1 MKQRTLQMWAKLA
14 LKLFAREFRRGELT
28 VISAAIAL
36 AVLTVLTLSMVTDR
50 IAQSIA
56 QKSSAFIAADRVLAS
71 SHAIDTAFIEQ
82 AKSHNLQTA
91 QMVYFDT
98 MLFANDDM
106 QFSSVKAASDAY
118 PLKGQLK
125 VKNTLLG
132 ETVIANGGPNPGNV
146 WLSESVFYSL
156 NIDIGSQ
163 VELGAALFNVEKV
176 IVEEPDAPFNVF
188 SSSRRVLI
196 NIADV
201 PKTEVVQP
209 GSRVFYRQ
217 LYAGS
222 EDDINS
228 FYDWLKPQ
236 MKENQQWYGVKDRQ
250 SPISN
255 SLNRAESFLLLAGLL
270 GIILAAVAIA
280 VSAKRYCE
288 RQYDPVAM
296 MKTLGGSR
304 SMIRKIYMLH
314 LLLVCAMAVSI
325 GLLIGYGLQEIATGY
340 LSKSMGSEL
349 PMGGFKPW
357 LVAISTGVICAVMFS
372 IKPLFDL
379 FDIPPLRVLR
389 RNLGDKLAVSRVH
402 LAMSALTV
410 FLLMWLFSNNI
421 KITLILFITTL
432 TLIGVLFLISKLI
445 FGGGRK
451 LGLKP
456 GNSWSLAIASIQK
469 RANVNAVQLISF
481 SLAIKLLLFLVVLK
495 NDMIADWQSQL
506 PSDAPNA
513 FLVNITQNDLEPINN
528 YLAEKDILVSDFYPT
543 IRGRVN
549 AVNGEL
555 VAREVSLQDNEK
567 KDEEARSGIGRE
579 LNLTW
584 LKDVPAQNEIIQG
597 EWFGE
602 NAVAEASV
610 EESML
615 ERLDVEIGDTLTFL
629 IGAQSFDAKITSVRT
644 VNWATL
650 KPNFFIILSPDVLK
664 DFPATYISS
673 VRIEPEQK
681 RDFSQLLR
689 TYPTITAIDVDN
701 FVKQIQTT
709 ISQVSLAIGF
719 VLAIVVLCGALV
731 LISQVQASLG
741 ERMQEIV
748 ILRTLGAKSRL
759 IKNATLY
766 EFLLLGGL
774 AGLVAAFFSDLALL
788 IVQQQMFELTGKLHP
803 HIWIIGRLAGGL
815 FVAGLG
821 YLMIARTLKQNTQG
835 LVRALG

>member
-1 MKQRTLQMWAKLA
+1 MWAKLA
-14 LKLFAREFRRGELT
+14 LKLFSREFRRGELT

-36 AVLTVLTLSMVTDR
+36 AVLTVLTLSMVTER

-71 SHAIDTAFIEQ
+71 NHAIDTAFITKAEQ
-82 AKSHNLQTA
+82 QNLQTA

-98 MLFANDDM
+98 MLFANDQM
-106 QFSSVKAASDAY
+106 QFSSVKAASNSY

-125 VKNTLLG
+125 VKSGLNAQTEVAPG
-132 ETVIANGGPNPGNV
+132 APSPGNV

-156 NIDIGSQ
+156 NINVGDQ

-196 NIADV
+196 NIDDV
-201 PKTEVVQP
+201 AKTEVIQP

-217 LYAGS
+217 LYAGD
-222 EDDINS
+222 ENDINS

-236 MKENQQWYGVKDRQ
+236 LKENQNWYGVKDRQ

-304 SMIRKIYMLH
+304 DIIRKIYLMH
-314 LLLVCAMAVSI
+314 LLMVCTMAVVV
-325 GLLIGYGLQEIATGY
+325 GLAIGYGLQEVATGY
-340 LSKSMGSEL
+340 LAKSMGTEL
-349 PMGGFKPW
+349 PMAGFKPW

-372 IKPLFDL
+372 IKPLLDL

-389 RNLGDKLAVSRVH
+389 RNLGDRLAVSKIH
-402 LAMSALTV
+402 LGLSALTV

-421 KITLILFITTL
+421 KITLILFASTL
-432 TLIGVLFLISKLI
+432 ALILVLFLISKLI

-481 SLAIKLLLFLVVLK
+481 SLAIKLLLFLIVLK
-495 NDMIADWQSQL
+495 NDIISDWQSQL

-513 FLVNITQNDLEPINN
+513 FLVNITQNELDPVNE
-528 YLAEKDILVSDFYPT
+528 YLAQKGIQVSEFYPT

-549 AVNGEL
+549 AVNGEA

-584 LKDVPAQNEIIQG
+584 LNEVPSQNDIIDGQ
-597 EWFGE
+597 WFGDD
-602 NAVAEASV
+602 AVAEASL
-610 EESML
+610 EESMMK
-615 ERLDVEIGDTLTFL
+615 RLDVKMGDTLTFL
-629 IGAQSFDAKITSVRT
+629 IGAQSFDAKITSVRK

-650 KPNFFIILSPDVLK
+650 KPNFFIILSPDVLSS
-664 DFPATYISS
+664 FPATYISS

-689 TYPTITAIDVDN
+689 AYPTITAIDVDN
-701 FVKQIQTT
+701 FVKQIQST
-709 ISQVSLAIGF
+709 IEQVSLAIGF

-774 AGLVAAFFSDLALL
+774 AGLVAAFFSDIALL
-788 IVQQQMFELTGKLHP
+788 IVQQQMFDLAGKLHP
-803 HIWIIGRLAGGL
+803 NIWIIGPAAGGV

-821 YLMIARTLKQNTQG
+821 YFMIARTLKQNTQG
-835 LVRALG
+835 LVRALA

>member
-1 MKQRTLQMWAKLA
+1 MWAKLA
-14 LKLFAREFRRGELT
+14 LKLFSREFRRGELT

-36 AVLTVLTLSMVTDR
+36 AVLTVLTLSMVTER

-71 SHAIDTAFIEQ
+71 NHAIDTAYITQ
-82 AKSHNLQTA
+82 AKQQNLETA

-98 MLFANDDM
+98 MLFANDEM
-106 QFSSVKAASDAY
+106 QFSSVKAASNSY

-125 VKNTLLG
+125 VKSGLNA
-132 ETVIANGGPNPGNV
+132 ETEVAPGAPTPGNV

-156 NIDIGSQ
+156 NINVGDQ

-196 NIADV
+196 NIDDV
-201 PKTEVVQP
+201 PKTEVIQP

-217 LYAGS
+217 LYAGDES
-222 EDDINS
+222 DINS

-236 MKENQQWYGVKDRQ
+236 LKENQNWYGVKDRQ

-304 SMIRKIYMLH
+304 DMIRKIYLMH
-314 LLLVCAMAVSI
+314 LLMVCTMAVVV
-325 GLLIGYGLQEIATGY
+325 GLAIGYGLQEVATGY
-340 LSKSMGSEL
+340 LAKSMGTEL
-349 PMGGFKPW
+349 PMAGFKPW

-372 IKPLFDL
+372 IKPLLDL

-389 RNLGDKLAVSRVH
+389 RNLGDRLAVSKIH
-402 LAMSALTV
+402 LGLSALTV

-421 KITLILFITTL
+421 KITLILFVSTL
-432 TLIGVLFLISKLI
+432 ALILVLFLISKLI

-481 SLAIKLLLFLVVLK
+481 SLAIKLLLFLIVLK
-495 NDMIADWQSQL
+495 NDIISDWQSQL

-513 FLVNITQNDLEPINN
+513 FLVNITQNELDPVNE
-528 YLAEKDILVSDFYPT
+528 YLAQKGIQVSEFYPT

-549 AVNGEL
+549 AVNGEA

-584 LKDVPAQNEIIQG
+584 LDDVPSQNDIIDGQ
-597 EWFGE
+597 WFGDD
-602 NAVAEASV
+602 AVAEASL
-610 EESML
+610 EESMMQ
-615 ERLDVEIGDTLTFL
+615 RLDVKMGDTLTFL
-629 IGAQSFDAKITSVRT
+629 IGAQSFDAKITSVRK

-650 KPNFFIILSPDVLK
+650 KPNFFIILSPDVLS

-701 FVKQIQTT
+701 FVKQIQST
-709 ISQVSLAIGF
+709 IEQVSLAIGF

-774 AGLVAAFFSDLALL
+774 AGLVAAFFSDIALL
-788 IVQQQMFELTGKLHP
+788 IVQQQMFDLAGKLHP
-803 HIWIIGRLAGGL
+803 NIWIIGPVAGGV

-821 YLMIARTLKQNTQG
+821 YFMIARTLKQNTQG
-835 LVRALG
+835 LVRALA